1 MGNCEHKDAKER
13 SALLLEEGVVND
25 IAEFFRAAGNPTRLR
40 ILCYLLD
47 GEACV
52 SELSEQFSLSM
63 SVLSQHL
70 RNLRLQKIVGS
81 RREGKHVYYFLIDH
95 HVIEIVR
102 MALEHAQEEDCSD

>member
-1 MGNCEHKDAKER
+1 MGSCDHTGVESRD
-13 SALLLEEGVVND
+13 ALLLGD
-25 IAEFFRAAGNPTRLR
+25 DLLRQIAEFFRAAGNPTRLR
-40 ILCYLLD
+40 ILCYLLE

-52 SELSEQFSLSM
+52 SELSEQFGLSM

-81 RREGKHVYYFLIDH
+81 RREGKHVFYNLIDH

-102 MALEHAQEEDCSD
+102 MALEHALED

>member
-1 MGNCEHKDAKER
+1 MEACEHGRAELRK
-13 SALLLEEGVVND
+13 ALSLEDNVLEQ
-25 IAEFFRAAGNPTRLR
+25 IADFFRAAGNPTRLR
-40 ILCYLLD
+40 ILCYLLE

-95 HVIEIVR
+95 HVIEIIR
-102 MALEHAQEEDCSD
+102 MALEHAQEG

>member
-1 MGNCEHKDAKER
+1 MGSCNHAEAESR
-13 SALLLEEGVVND
+13 EALSLEDGLLTQ
-25 IAEFFRAAGNPTRLR
+25 IADFFRAAGNPTRLR
-40 ILCYLLD
+40 ILCYLLE

-52 SELSEQFSLSM
+52 SELSEQLGFSM

-102 MALEHAQEEDCSD
+102 MALEHAQEDKTG